1 MAKFMPMLLISGG
14 AALATVGAADSHDLS
29 RGIGVIGGNTLGP
42 YNLNPCPSQGHQY
55 HLSDRP
61 TQLDALQPFFRP
73 RFRRRS
79 ALALKHD
86 GSEENI
92 ATCR

>member
-1 MAKFMPMLLISGG
+1 MPILLISGG

-29 RGIGVIGGNTLGP
+29 REIGVIGGNTLGS
-42 YNLNPCPSQGHQY
+42 YNLNPC
-55 HLSDRP
+55 HLSDPP

-86 GSEENI
+86 DSEENI